1 MRDPVVDD
9 DEALLGETLASRFDW
24 LWNHDLQQD
33 LNLAYSRL
41 GWKAPLAA

>member
-1 MRDPVVDD
+1 M
-9 DEALLGETLASRFDW
+9 GTLRPHRCDAVFVSRFDW

-41 GWKAPLAA
+41 GWKAALAA